1 MAAPGRCPPAANT
14 TKGTMSLFTEH
25 PPETG
30 PQAVYSEAELA
41 RTDKERRRRNRGWL
55 ALALSLVIVL
65 GLALWPTSY
74 VIQQPGPVFNTLG
87 SVTIKDEKVPLV
99 TVEGAKTFETGGALD
114 MLTVQA
120 VGNREQ
126 RPSWFEVAMAWF
138 APSKAIVPV
147 EAVFPAGVTTEQRE
161 AENAALMVDSQQ
173 DAIAAALTELGYD
186 FPAQLAVGQVAESA
200 PAEGKLKVDDEIL
213 AVNDVVVT
221 DLASLRDAIAENGTE
236 SPAVFDVTRGGVPTT
251 VSITPTEAT
260 SADGEKTSIIGVATK
275 ILYDFPVDVTIQLD
289 NVGGPSA
296 GMMFALG
303 IIDKMTP
310 GKLNGGESVAGTGTI
325 DAEGVVGPIGGIR
338 QKLYGA
344 VDAGAE
350 YFLAPEANC
359 NEVVGH
365 VPDGIRVF
373 SVATID
379 DALAALDAVAGS
391 EGLDALPT
399 CELAKASG

>member
-1 MAAPGRCPPAANT
+1 
-14 TKGTMSLFTEH
+14 MSLFNEY
-25 PPETG
+25 PPGTG
-30 PQAVYSEAELA
+30 PQALFSEAELA
-41 RTDKERRRRNRGWL
+41 GMERTRRRRNRGWL
-55 ALALSLVIVL
+55 ALAVSFVIVL

-87 SVTIKDEKVPLV
+87 SVTIKDKEVPLV
-99 TVEGAKTFETGGALD
+99 TVEGVDTYETDGALD

-126 RPSWFEVAMAWF
+126 RPNWFEVAMAWF
-138 APSKAIVPV
+138 SPSKAIVPV
-147 EAVFPAGVTTEQRE
+147 DAVFPEGVTTEERE

-173 DAIAAALTELGYD
+173 DAIAAALAELGYD
-186 FPAQLAVGQVAESA
+186 FPAQLAVGQVADGA
-200 PAEGKLKVDDEIL
+200 PADGKLKVDDEIL
-213 AVNDVVVT
+213 AVNDVAVS
-221 DLASLRDAIAENGTE
+221 DLASLRGAIAENGTE

-251 VSITPTEAT
+251 VSITPTPAT

-275 ILYDFPVDVTIQLD
+275 VLYDFPVDVTIQLD

-310 GKLNGGESVAGTGTI
+310 GELNGGETVAGTGTI
-325 DAEGVVGPIGGIR
+325 DAEGDVGPIGGIR

-344 VDAGAE
+344 VDAGAD

-365 VPDGIRVF
+365 VPDGIHVF
-373 SVATID
+373 SVATLD
-379 DALAALDAVAGS
+379 DAIAALDAVAASDGIDS
-391 EGLDALPT
+391 LAT
-399 CELAKASG
+399 CELLKATG

>member
-1 MAAPGRCPPAANT
+1 
-14 TKGTMSLFTEH
+14 MSLFTET
-25 PPETG
+25 PAGTA

-41 RTDKERRRRNRGWL
+41 RMERVRRRRNRGWL
-55 ALALSLVIVL
+55 ALAISFVLLL

-87 SVTIKDEKVPLV
+87 SVEIKDDEVPMV
-99 TVEGAKTFETGGALD
+99 TVEGARTYETAGSLD

-126 RPSWFEVAMAWF
+126 RPNWFEVALAWF
-138 APSKAIVPV
+138 SPSKAIVPV
-147 EAVFPAGVTTEQRE
+147 DALFPEGVTTEQRE

-173 DAIAAALTELGYD
+173 DAVAAALSELD
-186 FPAQLAVGQVAESA
+186 FEFPAQLAVGQVAEGA
-200 PAEGKLKVDDEIL
+200 PAEDKLEVDDEIL
-213 AVNDVVVT
+213 AVNGVDVT
-221 DLASLRDAIAENGTE
+221 DLNSLRDAIAANGSG
-236 SPAVFDVTRGGVPTT
+236 SPADFQVRRGGELTSVA
-251 VSITPTEAT
+251 ITPVSAEN
-260 SADGEKTSIIGVATK
+260 ADGEETSIIGIATK
-275 ILYDFPVDVTIQLD
+275 VLYDFPVDVTIQLD

-310 GKLNGGESVAGTGTI
+310 GELNGGQDVAGTGTI
-325 DAEGVVGPIGGIR
+325 DAQGVVGPIGGIR
-338 QKLYGA
+338 QKLFGA

-365 VPDGIRVF
+365 VPDGIRVV
-373 SVATID
+373 SVATLD
-379 DALAALDAVAGS
+379 DALAALEAVADDSGI
-391 EGLDALPT
+391 DALPT
-399 CELAKASG
+399 CERPDGSG

>member
-1 MAAPGRCPPAANT
+1 MQRA
-14 TKGTMSLFTEH
+14 H
-25 PPETG
+25 
-30 PQAVYSEAELA
+30 
-41 RTDKERRRRNRGWL
+41 RRRSRGWL
-55 ALALSLVIVL
+55 ALVVAFVILL

-87 SVTIKDEKVPLV
+87 EVTIEDRDVPMV
-99 TVEGAKTFETGGALD
+99 TVEGAETFDTAGALD

-120 VGNREQ
+120 IGNRDQ
-126 RPSWFEVAMAWF
+126 RPSWFEVVLAWF
-138 APSKAIVPV
+138 TPSKAVVPV
-147 EAVFPAGVTTEQRE
+147 ESLFPEGVSTEERE

-173 DAIAAALTELGYD
+173 EAIAAALTELDYD
-186 FPAQLAVGQVAESA
+186 FPAQLAVGQVADGA

-213 AVNDVVVT
+213 AVNDVAVT
-221 DLASLRDAIAENGTE
+221 DLASLRDAITTNGTGT
-236 SPAVFDVTRGGVPTT
+236 PALFDIVRGGVPST
-251 VSITPTEAT
+251 VSITPVAAT
-260 SADGEKTSIIGVATK
+260 SADGEETSIIGIATK

-310 GKLNGGESVAGTGTI
+310 GKLNGGKNVAGTGTI
-325 DAEGVVGPIGGIR
+325 DAEGTVGPIGGIR

-344 VDAGAE
+344 VDAGAS

-365 VPDGIRVF
+365 VPDGLRVL
-373 SVATID
+373 SVATLD
-379 DALAALDAVAGS
+379 DSLAALDAIES
-391 EGLDALPT
+391 SSGLDALPT
-399 CELAKASG
+399 CEAPQPAN

>member
-1 MAAPGRCPPAANT
+1 
-14 TKGTMSLFTEH
+14 MSLFNEY
-25 PPETG
+25 PPGAE
-30 PQAVYSEAELA
+30 PQALFSEAELA
-41 RTDKERRRRNRGWL
+41 GMERTRRRRNRGWL
-55 ALALSLVIVL
+55 ALAVSFVILL

-87 SVTIKDEKVPLV
+87 SVTIKDKKVPLV
-99 TVEGAKTFETGGALD
+99 TVEGVETYETGGSLD

-138 APSKAIVPV
+138 SPSKAIVPV
-147 EAVFPAGVTTEQRE
+147 DAVFPEGVTTEERE

-186 FPAQLAVGQVAESA
+186 FPAQLAVGQVADGA
-200 PAEGKLKVDDEIL
+200 PADGKLKVDDEIL
-213 AVNDVVVT
+213 AVNDVAVS
-221 DLASLRDAIAENGTE
+221 DLASLRNAIAENGTE

-251 VSITPTEAT
+251 VSITPTPAT

-275 ILYDFPVDVTIQLD
+275 VLYDFPVDVTIQLD

-310 GKLNGGESVAGTGTI
+310 GQLNGGETVAGTGTI
-325 DAEGVVGPIGGIR
+325 DAEGDVGPIGGIR

-344 VDAGAE
+344 VDAGAD

-365 VPDGIRVF
+365 VPDGIHVF
-373 SVATID
+373 SVATLD
-379 DALAALDAVAGS
+379 DAIAALDAVAASDGI
-391 EGLDALPT
+391 DALAT
-399 CELAKASG
+399 CELQEATG

>member
-30 PQAVYSEAELA
+30 QQALYSDAELA
-41 RTDKERRRRNRGWL
+41 RVDRAHRRRNRGWL
-55 ALALSLVIVL
+55 AIAVSLVIVL
-65 GLALWPTSY
+65 GLALWPTGY

-87 SVTIKDEKVPLV
+87 SVTIDEEKVPLV
-99 TVEGAKTFETGGALD
+99 TVDGAETYETGGALD

-120 VGNREQ
+120 VGNREK
-126 RPSWFEVAMAWF
+126 RPNWLDVALAWF
-138 APSKAIVPV
+138 SPSKAIVPV
-147 EAVFPAGVTTEQRE
+147 DSVYPEGVSTEQRE

-173 DAIAAALTELGYD
+173 DAVAAALTELGYE
-186 FPAQLAVGQVAESA
+186 FPAQLAVGQVADGT
-200 PAEGKLKVDDEIL
+200 PADGKLQVDDEIL
-213 AVNDVVVT
+213 AVNDVAVS
-221 DLASLRDAIAENGTE
+221 DLESLRAAIAAHGTE
-236 SPAVFDVTRGGVPTT
+236 SPAVFDVLRDGAPTS
-251 VSITPTEAT
+251 VRITPVAATTE
-260 SADGEKTSIIGVATK
+260 DGEKTSIIGVATK
-275 ILYDFPVDVTIQLD
+275 IIYEFPVDVTIQLD

-310 GKLNGGESVAGTGTI
+310 GELNGGEQVAGTGTI

-344 VDAGAE
+344 LDAGAD

-365 VPDGIRVF
+365 VPDGLRVF
-373 SVATID
+373 SVATLDDAITALD
-379 DALAALDAVAGS
+379 AIAASDGTDALA
-391 EGLDALPT
+391 T
-399 CELAKASG
+399 CELQGASG

>member
-1 MAAPGRCPPAANT
+1 
-14 TKGTMSLFTEH
+14 MSLFSENQ
-25 PPETG
+25 PQTG
-30 PQAVYSEAELA
+30 APALYSDAEIA
-41 RTDKERRRRNRGWL
+41 RMESGRRRRNRGWL
-55 ALALSLVIVL
+55 ALSVSFVILLV
-65 GLALWPTSY
+65 LALWPTSY

-87 SVTIKDEKVPLV
+87 SVTIKEKEVPLV
-99 TVEGAKTFETGGALD
+99 TVKGAQTYETEGALD

-126 RPSWFEVAMAWF
+126 RPNWFEVAMAWF

-147 EAVFPAGVTTEQRE
+147 DSVFPEGVTTEERE

-186 FPAQLAVGQVAESA
+186 FPAQLAVGRVADGA
-200 PAEGKLKVDDEIL
+200 PAEGKLKVDDEIV
-213 AVNDVVVT
+213 AVNDVAVS
-221 DLASLRDAIAENGTE
+221 DLASLREAIATNGSQT
-236 SPAVFDVTRGGVPTT
+236 PAVFDVTRGGVPTT
-251 VSITPTEAT
+251 VSITPVEAT
-260 SADGEKTSIIGVATK
+260 APDGEKTSIIGVATK
-275 ILYDFPVDVTIQLD
+275 VLYDFPVDVTIQLD

-310 GKLNGGESVAGTGTI
+310 GELNGGETVAGTGTI

-344 VDAGAE
+344 VDAGAD

-365 VPDGIRVF
+365 VPDGIRVL
-373 SVATID
+373 SVATLD
-379 DALAALDAVAGS
+379 DSLAALDAVASSTGI
-391 EGLDALPT
+391 DALPT
-399 CELAKASG
+399 CESQEAAG

>member
-1 MAAPGRCPPAANT
+1 
-14 TKGTMSLFTEH
+14 MSLFLEH
-25 PPETG
+25 PPQPG
-30 PQAVYSEAELA
+30 AQALYTEADLA
-41 RTDKERRRRNRGWL
+41 GMESARRRRNRGWL
-55 ALALSLVIVL
+55 ALAVSVVILL
-65 GLALWPTSY
+65 GLSFWPSPY

-87 SVTIKDEKVPLV
+87 SVTIKDKEVPLV
-99 TVEGAKTFETGGALD
+99 TVKDAKTYETSGSLD

-120 VGNREQ
+120 VGNREK
-126 RPSWFEVAMAWF
+126 RPSWFEVALAWF

-147 EAVFPAGVTTEQRE
+147 ESVFPEGVTTEERE

-173 DAIAAALTELGYD
+173 DAVAAALTELDYE
-186 FPAQLAVGQVAESA
+186 FPAQLAVGQVADGA
-200 PAEGKLKVDDEIL
+200 PADGKLKVDDEIL
-213 AVNDVVVT
+213 AVNDVAVS
-221 DLASLRDAIAENGTE
+221 DLVSLRKAIAENGTQ
-236 SPAVFDVTRGGVPTT
+236 SAAVFEVARAGVPTT
-251 VSITPTEAT
+251 VSITPVDAT
-260 SADGEKTSIIGVATK
+260 AADGESTSIIGVATK
-275 ILYDFPVDVTIQLD
+275 VLYDFPVDVTIQLD

-310 GKLNGGESVAGTGTI
+310 GALNGGEQVAGTGTI

-365 VPDGIRVF
+365 VPDGIRVL
-373 SVATID
+373 SVATLD
-379 DALAALDAVAGS
+379 DALAALDAVASSKGI
-391 EGLDALPT
+391 DALAS
-399 CELAKASG
+399 CELAEAAG